1 MVTLKEQTFNN
12 LTTNQ
17 LIILREKILFRVE
30 NMISYQIDFWMNK
43 MRELELVANSHGWS
57 FEKED

>member
-1 MVTLKEQTFNN
+1 
-12 LTTNQ
+12 
-17 LIILREKILFRVE
+17 
-30 NMISYQIDFWMNK
+30 MISYQIDFWMNK